1 MYTRIHTHAHA
12 DTHTHAHAYPHLHVR
27 AHTHTRTNTP
37 KIGAWPAGAPHRP
50 HESAAAL
57 WGWLQLYR
65 SGRCSH
71 LGHCSSP
78 STRKPSYDAPTFLQ
92 SIRVHGAHATPWS
105 RLAVPWNDG
114 AAAGVCVCM
123 CVCACVCV
131 CVCVC
136 VRARV
141 LMCMCK
147 CISPG
152 AGLLPIPGMMV
163 QQQVSVPV
171 CVLHCMC
178 VHTCTLRVCAY
189 VRACVHVLEFR
200 SVYEAKP
207 KIQQL

>member
-1 MYTRIHTHAHA
+1 MKALQHFGDGYNYTA
-12 DTHTHAHAYPHLHVR
+12 LV
-27 AHTHTRTNTP
+27 
-37 KIGAWPAGAPHRP
+37 
-50 HESAAAL
+50 AAATL
-57 WGWLQLYR
+57 
-65 SGRCSH
+65 
-71 LGHCSSP
+71 
-78 STRKPSYDAPTFLQ
+78 
-92 SIRVHGAHATPWS
+92 AT
-105 RLAVPWNDG
+105 
-114 AAAGVCVCM
+114 AAAPPPVNRPMMPPPSFNQSGFMGLMRPPGPGLPFPGMMAPQQVCVYVCVC
-123 CVCACVCV
+123 VRVCV